1 MFNMQDFHRW
11 LFLTEATTGGYQR
24 RLVNLAR
31 LGREQLLRASAGLGW
46 EIWHAPEAGVT
57 D

>member
-1 MFNMQDFHRW
+1 MFNMRDFHRW